1 MIGAPTPNIV
11 SRNLIPEEVY
21 YPGTEPV
28 YEFKKG
34 GILKASNGSGSLGKE
49 FK

>member
-1 MIGAPTPNIV
+1 MPNIA
-11 SRNLIPEEVY
+11 SHNLIPEEVY

-34 GILKASNGSGSLGKE
+34 GILKAKTGTSGAGSLGRNID
-49 FK
+49 